1 MELNIQFDIK
11 AENFLKKSGKCR
23 IVLRLTTYSLYLQ
36 IGNVNRQSFLTGI
49 NNPQLYTISLR

>member
-11 AENFLKKSGKCR
+11 AEKFLKKLRKCR

-36 IGNVNRQSFLTGI
+36 IGNVNRQSD
-49 NNPQLYTISLR
+49 